1 MERIL
6 AQEARG
12 FGSKVS
18 GVAIGAFNLPARF
31 IAKGFDDIGQNI
43 ISKQKEAYE
52 DTLIEALINPEAAVE
67 LRRYFNKINPKMY
80 YYTQALGRGGVELI
94 DEVFNQNEA
103 ELNRQLQEERSTPSF
118 GEFEQEEVEVDPNLQ
133 SSINTFQMPNVSQP
147 LFDVPETDLGL
158 EQLSSPT
165 ILPNE
170 KDREIA
176 MRRMGG
182 IGSLV

>member
-1 MERIL
+1 
-6 AQEARG
+6 
-12 FGSKVS
+12 
-18 GVAIGAFNLPARF
+18 
-31 IAKGFDDIGQNI
+31 
-43 ISKQKEAYE
+43 
-52 DTLIEALINPEAAVE
+52 
-67 LRRYFNKINPKMY
+67 MY

-147 LFDVPETDLGL
+147 LFDEPETDLGL